1 MADLRSPLDG
11 VSVVDLTSYIAGSYA
26 ATMLADLGADVVKV
40 ESLEGDSFRELPGF
54 VGPPQYIRVALV
66 DYYAAALTAQAVL
79 AALFVRERTGVGQ
92 KVETSL
98 LHAVTALQAGNFV
111 DYPGKQ
117 SVFRDNPTYR
127 LYQAGDGE

>member
-1 MADLRSPLDG
+1 MMALQ
-11 VSVVDLTSYIAGSYA
+11 
-26 ATMLADLGADVVKV
+26 
-40 ESLEGDSFRELPGF
+40 GF
-54 VGPPQYIRVALV
+54 GGPPQYLRIAVA

-79 AALFVRERTGVGQ
+79 AALFVRERSGVGQ

-98 LHAVTALQAGNFV
+98 LHAVTALLAGNFV

-127 LYQAGDGE
+127 LYQAGDGEGPFVACGLQSLWV